1 MKILKDYFI
10 PHAGNKYKPDS
21 LQTLSLGVM
30 GFLILLS
37 FAVANI
43 HALLWIS
50 SDWLVSTILPA
61 VIVELTNEERDD
73 DALGSLRRSATLD
86 EAARLK
92 AEDMAAKGYFAHY
105 APDGTSPW
113 YWFDE
118 AGYAFIHAGENL
130 AVHFTD
136 SDEVVE
142 AWMDSPGHRANIM
155 NGNYTEIGVGT
166 AEGEYNGY
174 PTVFVVQLFGT
185 PAEPGSQVA
194 SAETTT
200 QPEDITIEILTES
213 TESAPSEEPVTVS
226 SGSGSAASPQ
236 PTEEIAPVRIETVEP
251 NVEEVSPLEEPTVA
265 EMPEDVVVTEP
276 PPPLEDPV
284 VTEAPVVSDTLS
296 LYSDFA
302 TTSRDGVPL
311 VFDSNTGSETG
322 ITHAG
327 STNIFAKTATQPHV
341 WLQMV
346 YSVLALFVAVSLTFS
361 IVIEWKKQHPVQIA
375 YGSGLLAGMALLYY
389 VHTVVTSGVTIL

>member
-37 FAVANI
+37 FAAANI

-73 DALGSLRRSATLD
+73 DSLGELRRNSVLD

-105 APDGTSPW
+105 SPEGTSPW

-185 PAEPGSQVA
+185 PADPASQVA
-194 SAETTT
+194 SAETTAE
-200 QPEDITIEILTES
+200 PEEVTIEVLTES
-213 TESAPSEEPVTVS
+213 DNVPEESTETGTPTSDSDTPAPT
-226 SGSGSAASPQ
+226 A
-236 PTEEIAPVRIETVEP
+236 EIAPVRIETVEP
-251 NVEEVSPLEEPTVA
+251 DTDEVTPPSEESPESETASDVIVTESLPPLEE
-265 EMPEDVVVTEP
+265 VVVTEEP
-276 PPPLEDPV
+276 PK
-284 VTEAPVVSDTLS
+284 ADTPS

-302 TTSRDGVPL
+302 TTSRDGAPL
-311 VFDSNTGSETG
+311 AFDNGTGGEGSM
-322 ITHAG
+322 THAG
-327 STNIFAKTATQPHV
+327 STNILARTATQPHM

-346 YSVLALFVAVSLTFS
+346 YSVLALFVAVSLAFS